1 MWKMPLFDLSL
12 DKKELDAIND
22 VICSG
27 WLTMGELTRSFECA
41 FAEFTGARYAFAVA
55 SGTAALHLAML
66 ALDIGNGDE
75 VICPSLTFVAGANAI
90 LYSGA
95 QPVFTDIMSDGDF
108 NISPKAIE
116 GQLTER
122 TKGIEV
128 VHYAGYPCDMEQI
141 TKIAQK
147 YNVAVIE
154 DCAHAPGAAYNG
166 QACGTIGDIGCF
178 SFFSN
183 KNMTTAEGGMIT
195 TNNENLAR
203 RIKLLR
209 SHGMTT
215 MTLDRHR
222 GHTYSYDVVEA
233 GYNYRIDEI
242 RSALG
247 LIQLQKLPQNND
259 KRRQL
264 TTYYR
269 NALQDVPNISL
280 PFSEHCQRS
289 SYHIFPILLNEE
301 INRKQFMERMQVYGI
316 QTSIHY
322 PPIHLFSYYREKFGY
337 QPGML
342 PFTET
347 VADREVTLPLY
358 PHLSF
363 EDIDYIVESIQTIV
377 KG

>member
-1 MWKMPLFDLSL
+1 MWKVPLFDLSL

-22 VICSG
+22 VIRSG
-27 WLTMGELTRSFECA
+27 WLTMGELTRSFEYA

-128 VHYAGYPCDMEQI
+128 VHYAGYPCDMEHI

-147 YNVAVIE
+147 YDVSVIE
-154 DCAHAPGAAYNG
+154 DCAHAPGATYNG

-264 TTYYR
+264 TIYYR

-301 INRKQFMERMQVYGI
+301 INRKQFMERMKVYGI

-322 PPIHLFSYYREKFGY
+322 PPIHLFSYYREKFGC
-337 QPGML
+337 QPGIL

-377 KG
+377 EG